1 MGETPDSIREEIGA
15 TRARMGDTIEAIGY
29 KADVPSRVK
38 ESVSGKKDAVVS
50 SVSGGKDAVVAKAD
64 ALVSRVGGLVPDAD
78 QVKGQVR
85 SSAATVG
92 VSKENPVGLAI
103 AGAAVGFVVGTLL
116 PSTRLEDDKLGEA
129 SDEFVDKAKEAGDEA
144 LERTKAV
151 AQDAVNA
158 ATDVAQERGREE
170 SDAMA
175 ASLHDKAHE
184 ATQP

>member
-38 ESVSGKKDAVVS
+38 ESVSEKKDSVVS
-50 SVSGGKDAVVAKAD
+50 SVSGGKDAVVARAD

-78 QVKGQVR
+78 QVKGHVK
-85 SSAATVG
+85 SGATAVG

-103 AGAAVGFVVGTLL
+103 AGAAAGFVVGTLL
-116 PSTRLEDDKLGEA
+116 PSTRMEDEKLGET
-129 SDEFVDKAKEAGDEA
+129 SDELVDKAKEAGEEA
-144 LERTKAV
+144 IERTKAV
-151 AQDAVNA
+151 AQDAVHA

-175 ASLHDKAHE
+175 ASLQEKARE
-184 ATQP
+184 TRQP